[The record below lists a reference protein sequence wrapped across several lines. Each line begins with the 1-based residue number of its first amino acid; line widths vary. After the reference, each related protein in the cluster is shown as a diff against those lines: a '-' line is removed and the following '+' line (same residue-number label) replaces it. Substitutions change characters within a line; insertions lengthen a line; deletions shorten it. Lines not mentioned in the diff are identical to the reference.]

1 MVSIKQYRVNTL
13 WLWDRLALLQVT
25 CQSVVRTKTHRKKL
39 TTQYDTHKYANV
51 IIHLIGLYVTLKVFK
66 SCPFMPYEEITA
78 KFMSQVGGKDSFSR
92 GVASTF
98 WGTYCDDHTS
108 HLSHLST
115 FSSYLTVIIGEN
127 CSCHSSASHFE
138 PDLNPNFAKFHFFTV
153 YWHGFVTI
161 PKRPICPPLSNST
174 LWADKWLLGWRG
186 VIT

>member
-13 WLWDRLALLQVT
+13 WLWDRL
-25 CQSVVRTKTHRKKL
+25 KN
-39 TTQYDTHKYANV
+39 ANV
-51 IIHLIGLYVTLKVFK
+51 NIHLIGLYVTLKVFK

-78 KFMSQVGGKDSFSR
+78 KFMSRVGGKDSFSR
-92 GVASTF
+92 GVVSTF

-115 FSSYLTVIIGEN
+115 FSSSLTVIIGEN

-153 YWHGFVTI
+153 YWHGFVAI
-161 PKRPICPPLSNST
+161 PQRPICPPPSNST
-174 LWADKWLLGWRG
+174 LWADKWLLEWREL
-186 VIT
+186 IS